1 MRFLKLSKFLGIACC
16 AVLFMAAF
24 SVAGPVSHFGYL
36 QTCKISNK
44 GQLCGSLTGT
54 STAVMVKGPSLYWS
68 TGQGTTFYNRQ
79 TVDWFVDNMQ
89 IGIIR
94 AAMAIKWY
102 KENSQ
107 GISKQDGSTC
117 ESCFGYLSTGFPNAK
132 TDLKKLIQN
141 VIDAAVANDIYVIVD
156 WHSHNANSEK
166 SEAVAFFRDM
176 ATANKDVPNIIW
188 EIYNEPVSDD
198 ASTIKNYANDVI
210 AAIRGAGNKNL
221 VIVGSNYYSQ
231 KPKQQADAG
240 ITDSENNTA
249 YSFHFYSKTHSYS
262 ETGDIGGSANSARN
276 AGHAVYATEWGSVN
290 ADGSGTP
297 DFPTNWVNFMD
308 GADIGGCYWS
318 ASEIA
323 EGASIFKNGT
333 TVADLLA
340 GKVSEVL
347 TSSGD
352 VFKTYMNTKKWTS
365 YIPSGNPKGNDVAA
379 IIAEGAEKTWTTE
392 LGLTGTIK
400 EASLL
405 DGTGEVA
412 FTSNSITYTSLPWN
426 SSSQAY
432 IVYTV
437 TNGTKDVKQRAVVTL
452 KDFKPSLP
460 QKDPIAVSRKA
471 PNYIRLLSDLGA
483 TDRDNKA
490 LSFSAVSV
498 SGGATVEIVGSK
510 SDSIKFTPP
519 ASAADAEL
527 TTFELTYSVKNTAN
541 LTSTQT
547 VTLNAQNMPPT
558 LANNQVCCS
567 RPNTDAFDIPIRLL
581 GGKDLDGDSL
591 WFVAYYL
598 DPGYPGTLELIAPD
612 TLRYTPDPSRKGT
625 IRILSVV
632 TDGLAESNLGNSKI
646 NLTGNGTDIVDQN
659 PTEIPG
665 FTPIARPI
673 LQNGSLSLQ
682 TFGNG
687 KLLVSLAKSGIAGLD
702 IYSISGK
709 KAVSL
714 MNGNQSAGFYEFNL
728 SNLQKGVYIVRLK
741 QGSELKVQ
749 RIAIH

>member
-44 GQLCGSLTGT
+44 GQLCGSLTGN

-176 ATANKDVPNIIW
+176 ANANRDVPNIIW
-188 EIYNEPVSDD
+188 EIYNEPVSDQ
-198 ASTIKNYANDVI
+198 SGTIKSYANDVI
-210 AAIRGAGNKNL
+210 AAIRGTGNKNL
-221 VIVGSNYYSQ
+221 VIVGSNFYSQ
-231 KPKQQADAG
+231 KPKEQADAG
-240 ITDSENNTA
+240 VTDTQNNTA
-249 YSFHFYSKTHSYS
+249 YSFHFYSNEHGYQA
-262 ETGDIGGSANSARN
+262 GGGIGGSANSARD
-276 AGHAVYATEWGSVN
+276 AGHSVFATEWGSVR
-290 ADGSGTP
+290 ADGSGGTGGYSP
-297 DFPTNWVNFMD
+297 WITFMD

-318 ASEIA
+318 ASEIS

-333 TVADLLA
+333 TIKDL
-340 GKVSEVL
+340 SEKTASNLL
-347 TSSGD
+347 TESGN
-352 VFKTYMNTKKWTS
+352 VFQTYMGTKKWTS
-365 YIPSGNPKGNDVAA
+365 YIPSGSPKGNDVAA
-379 IIAEGAEKTWTTE
+379 AIREGADKTWTTE

-400 EASLL
+400 DAKLL
-405 DGTGEVA
+405 DGTGEVS
-412 FTSNSITYTSLPWN
+412 FTNNSITYTSLPWN
-426 SSSQAY
+426 SSVQAY

-437 TNGTKDVKQRAVVTL
+437 TNGTKDIKQRAVVTL
-452 KDFKPSLP
+452 TDFKPSLP
-460 QKDPIAVSRKA
+460 KKDPIAVSRKA
-471 PNYIRLLSDLGA
+471 PNYIRLISDLGA
-483 TDRDNKA
+483 TDRDNKT

-498 SGGATVEIVGSK
+498 TGGATAEVVGSK

-519 ASAADAEL
+519 ASALGSDL

-547 VTLNAQNMPPT
+547 VTLNAQNMVPT
-558 LANNQVCCS
+558 LGNNQVCCS
-567 RPNTDAFDIPIRLL
+567 RANTEAFDIPIRLL
-581 GGKDLDGDSL
+581 GGRDLDGDSL
-591 WFVAYYL
+591 WFVAFYL
-598 DPGYPGTLELIAPD
+598 DPGYPGTLVQIAPD

-632 TDGLAESNLGNSKI
+632 TDGIAQSNLGNSKI

-659 PTEIPG
+659 PTEIPN

-687 KLLVSLAKSGIAGLD
+687 KLLVNLAKSGTATLD

-709 KAVSL
+709 KAASL
-714 MNGNQSAGFYEFNL
+714 ISGTQFAGSYEFNL
-728 SNLQKGVYIVRLK
+728 GNLQKGVYIVRLK
-741 QGSELKVQ
+741 QGSELKTQ
-749 RIAIH
+749 RVVVR